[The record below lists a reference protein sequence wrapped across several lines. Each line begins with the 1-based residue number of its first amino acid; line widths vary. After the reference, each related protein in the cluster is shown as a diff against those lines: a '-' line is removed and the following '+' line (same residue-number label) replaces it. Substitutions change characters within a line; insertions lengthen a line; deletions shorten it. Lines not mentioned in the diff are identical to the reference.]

1 MSQSKIQSL
10 ESLTEQAALAR
21 SQGKRVVLAHGVFD
35 LLHMGHIRYLQQ
47 ARALGDVLFVTLT
60 ADAFVNKGPDRP
72 VFNHNLRAESL
83 AALAVVDGVAI
94 NHAPTAM
101 NILALVKPDVYAK
114 GVEYRDAANDVTG
127 NIVREQQAV
136 EAHGGKLA
144 FIEDITFSS
153 SQLLNSYFDVFPTDV
168 QAFLVGFKQ
177 RQDTATL
184 LSRMAQQ
191 LAGLRVLVIGDAIID
206 EYVTVDPLGVSG
218 KGNTLT
224 VAYKDKE
231 QFAGGSIAVANHIAG
246 FCSQVTLLTGLG
258 GQRSHEAF
266 IRQRLSPKVSPVFY
280 YEQNGE
286 TLTKTRYVSDDLTRY
301 FEIYNQAAF
310 SLSDKVLAQFSQWI
324 GEHAAEFDCVV
335 VPDFGNGLI
344 SVDVARLL
352 SEKSRFLAVNTQ
364 INSGNRGH
372 HVISRYP
379 KADFISLNEPELR
392 LACHD
397 RQSDLEGLA
406 QRIGQQLGASA
417 VAVTRGKKGAA
428 VALPVMHEW
437 LSVPALSKAVVDR
450 IGAGDAFLSLAS
462 ICLAAGMNAEEAL
475 FVGSVAAA
483 LDVQIVCNR
492 EPVSPAALHKTITT
506 LLK

>member
-1 MSQSKIQSL
+1 MSHYKINSIEGL
-10 ESLTEQAALAR
+10 AAQAMLAR

-47 ARALGDVLFVTLT
+47 AKALGDVLLVTLT

-72 VFNHNLRAESL
+72 VFTQNLRAESL

-94 NHAPTAM
+94 NHAPTAIDVL
-101 NILALVKPDVYAK
+101 NAIQPDVYAK
-114 GVEYRDAANDVTG
+114 GEEYRDTSLDITG
-127 NIVREQQAV
+127 NIIHEQHAV
-136 EAHGGKLA
+136 EAHGGRIE
-144 FIEDITFSS
+144 FIDDITFSS
-153 SQLLNSYFDVFPTDV
+153 SQLLNRYFDVFPSDV
-168 QAFLVGFKQ
+168 QMFLAGFKQ
-177 RQDTATL
+177 RHQTATL
-184 LSRMAQQ
+184 SARMTQKLSE
-191 LAGLRVLVIGDAIID
+191 LRVLVVGDAIID
-206 EYVTVDPLGVSG
+206 EYITVDPLGVSG

-246 FCSQVTLLTGLG
+246 FCAQVTLLTGLG
-258 GQRSHEAF
+258 AALSHEDF
-266 IRQRLSPKVSPVFY
+266 IRQQLSPNITPVFF
-280 YEQNGE
+280 YEPDGQ

-301 FEIYNQAAF
+301 FEIYNQAEFTLSHDALSAF
-310 SLSDKVLAQFSQWI
+310 SNWISDY
-324 GEHAAEFDCVV
+324 AADFDCVV

-344 SVDVARLL
+344 TVDVARLL
-352 SEKSRFLAVNTQ
+352 SEKAQFLAVNTQ

-379 KADFISLNEPELR
+379 KADFVSLNEPEIR

-397 RQSDLEGLA
+397 RQSELEGLA
-406 QRIGQQLGASA
+406 QGIGHQLGALA

-428 VALPVMHEW
+428 IALPDTQDW

-462 ICLAAGMNAEEAL
+462 ICLAVGLHPEEAL
-475 FVGSVAAA
+475 FIGSVAAA

-492 EPVSPAALHKTITT
+492 EPVSPASLHKTITT

>member
-1 MSQSKIQSL
+1 MTQIKIQTL
-10 ESLTEQAALAR
+10 EALAKQAADAR
-21 SQGKRVVLAHGVFD
+21 AQGKRVVLAHGVFD

-47 ARALGDVLFVTLT
+47 AKALGDVLFVTLT

-72 VFNHNLRAESL
+72 VFTHNLRAESL
-83 AALAVVDGVAI
+83 AALSVVDGVAI

-101 NILALVKPDVYAK
+101 NILEMIQPTIYAK
-114 GVEYRDAANDVTG
+114 GVEYKDASNDVTG

-136 EAHGGKLA
+136 EAHGGRIE

-153 SQLLNSYFDVFPTDV
+153 SQLLNRYFDAFPTDV
-168 QAFLVGFKQ
+168 QAFLAGFKE
-177 RQDTATL
+177 RHSTETL
-184 LSRMAQQ
+184 LSRMTQQ
-191 LAGLRVLVIGDAIID
+191 LSGLRVLVVGDAIID
-206 EYVTVDPLGVSG
+206 EYITVDPLGVSG

-246 FCSQVTLLTGLG
+246 FCGEVTLLTGLG
-258 GQRSHEAF
+258 VALSHEDF
-266 IRQRLSPKVSPVFY
+266 IRQRLSSAVTPVFF
-280 YEQNGE
+280 YEPDGC

-301 FEIYNQAAF
+301 FEIYNQAEF
-310 SLSDKVLAQFSQWI
+310 SLSDSVLSGFLDWI
-324 GEHAAEFDCVV
+324 ACHAADFDCIVV
-335 VPDFGNGLI
+335 SDFGNGLI
-344 SVDVARLL
+344 TLDVARLL
-352 SEKSRFLAVNTQ
+352 SAKAQFLAVNTQ
-364 INSGNRGH
+364 INSGNRGY

-379 KADFISLNEPELR
+379 KADFISLNDPELR

-397 RQSDLEGLA
+397 RQSPLKSLA
-406 QRIGQQLGASA
+406 QRIGQQLSASA

-428 VALPVMHEW
+428 IALPDSNEW
-437 LSVPALSKAVVDR
+437 LKVPALSKAVVDR

-462 ICLAAGMNAEEAL
+462 VCLAAGMHPEEAL
-475 FVGSVAAA
+475 FIGSVAAA